1 MGAVFSLPWARFD
14 DWASA
19 PDQLTDAGFTT
30 VALTLAPDAVDLDQ
44 VAAGLRPDQPVAI
57 MLGTE
62 GAGLS
67 TALDRRRD
75 ASGPGSR

>member
-1 MGAVFSLPWARFD
+1 MGPVRRLGERSG
-14 DWASA
+14 
-19 PDQLTDAGFTT
+19 QLADAGFTT

-44 VAAGLRPDQPVAI
+44 VAAGLRPDQPVAV

-67 TALDRRRD
+67 TRWTQGAS
-75 ASGPGSR
+75 SGPGSP